1 LHDPDAM
8 TRLRNR
14 AEELRTIAAGMKEPN
29 TRAALLKWAEEYDRM
44 VRGLALLNP
53 PAG

>member
-1 LHDPDAM
+1 M

-14 AEELRTIAAGMKEPN
+14 AEELRAIADGISDPKNRE
-29 TRAALLKWAEEYDRM
+29 ALLKWAEEYDER
-44 VRGLALLNP
+44 VRGLTLLNP